1 MKLRVTS
8 VKTSHLAETSSRVA
22 QSEISKSIIPQKARK
37 YQCFQE
43 LPSMHHETQ
52 RIRFA
57 PLSRFQVPQ
66 IWLRFANFTNP
77 SHQRKLAS
85 FLRISPNRPPRA
97 SQDAR

>member
-1 MKLRVTS
+1 
-8 VKTSHLAETSSRVA
+8 
-22 QSEISKSIIPQKARK
+22 
-37 YQCFQE
+37 
-43 LPSMHHETQ
+43 MHHETQ